1 MHMENQNNIDNKP
14 IDLQVIVAKIWAERR
29 LFFIWLPTVLV
40 ATYLFLVCIPRY
52 YTSKVSIAPESTS
65 SVSSALGNFGS
76 LAASFGL
83 GSLSNI
89 GNDDAIYSEIYP
101 DLIGSKDFLARL
113 MPVEVT
119 TKDGKV
125 TTNYY
130 TYLKDVQKQAWW
142 STAIEWCIN
151 LVLPEKP
158 DTYDGN
164 GVMPVFKLTKPQ
176 YRILKDAGNSIEC
189 DVDRKTDIITIEVT
203 DNDPLVAAT
212 IANATCQQLQQFI
225 VDYRTNKARIDYDY
239 YKELAAKSKLDYE
252 AAAEA
257 YARYAD
263 SHANVQL
270 LAYKTKMDALEND
283 MEQRFNLYTALLGEQ
298 QAAERKL
305 QEATP
310 AFTIIE
316 NASVPVKP
324 AGPRRLLLSLAMSVL
339 AFFILSAKVL
349 RRKI

>member
-1 MHMENQNNIDNKP
+1 MENNNNIENKP
-14 IDLQVIVAKIWAERR
+14 IDIEVIVKKLWEQRR
-29 LFFIWLPTVLV
+29 LFFIWLPSVLV
-40 ATYLFLVCIPRY
+40 ATYFFLVSIPRY
-52 YTSKVSIAPESTS
+52 YTSKVSLAPESTS

-113 MPVEVT
+113 MPVEVV

-125 TTNYY
+125 QTNYY
-130 TYLKDVQKQAWW
+130 TYLKDVKKEVWW
-142 STAIEWCIN
+142 TSAINYIFK
-151 LVLPEKP
+151 LILPEKP

-164 GVMPVFKLTKPQ
+164 GVMPVFRLTKPQ
-176 YRILKDAGNSIEC
+176 YNILKEAGENIEC
-189 DVDRKTDIITIEVT
+189 SVDRKTDIITIEVT

-212 IANATCQQLQQFI
+212 IAKATCEQLQDFI
-225 VDYRTNKARIDYDY
+225 VDYRTNKARIDYEY
-239 YKELAAKSKLDYE
+239 YKNLAEESYKDYE

-263 SHANVQL
+263 ANSNVQL
-270 LAYKTKMDALEND
+270 LAYKTKVDALEND
-283 MEQRFNLYTALLGEQ
+283 MGQKYNLYTALRNEQ

-316 NASVPVKP
+316 HASVAVKP

-339 AFFILSAKVL
+339 AFFILSAIVL
-349 RRKI
+349 KHRT